1 MDKTKRRVLGLTV
14 GFMLFLST
22 TAERAVAWPC
32 PPPAPPA
39 IPVPPRA
46 GNHMVIV
53 GEVVHRVNR
62 V

>member
-32 PPPAPPA
+32 PPPAPPLPYLCLHGLGT
-39 IPVPPRA
+39 IW
-46 GNHMVIV
+46 
-53 GEVVHRVNR
+53 
-62 V
+62 